1 MGGATCYSAFVNAA
15 KTYRVIAQGD
25 DAVGVGLL
33 LADAIALLDTAR
45 SAGKRHVALVD
56 EATGAIVDERSARG
70 RIPPKVSR

>member
-1 MGGATCYSAFVNAA
+1 VNAT

-33 LADAIALLDTAR
+33 LQDAIALMESAR
-45 SAGKRHVALVD
+45 GAGKRHVALVD

-70 RIPPKVSR
+70 RIPPPVKR